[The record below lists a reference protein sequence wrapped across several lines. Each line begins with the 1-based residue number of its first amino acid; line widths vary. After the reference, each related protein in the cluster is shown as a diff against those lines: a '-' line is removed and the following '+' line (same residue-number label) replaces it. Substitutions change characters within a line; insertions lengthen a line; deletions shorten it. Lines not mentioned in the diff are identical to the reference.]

1 MEFFSTAVTSLST
14 VVTAI
19 GAGVGVWGIINL
31 MEGYGGDNPASNGK
45 GNILFVN
52 WDIYEREVG

>member
-31 MEGYGGDNPASNGK
+31 MEAMGATILPPKARVSNS
-45 GNILFVN
+45 
-52 WDIYEREVG
+52 

>member
-31 MEGYGGDNPASNGK
+31 MEGYGATILPPKARVSNS
-45 GNILFVN
+45 
-52 WDIYEREVG
+52 